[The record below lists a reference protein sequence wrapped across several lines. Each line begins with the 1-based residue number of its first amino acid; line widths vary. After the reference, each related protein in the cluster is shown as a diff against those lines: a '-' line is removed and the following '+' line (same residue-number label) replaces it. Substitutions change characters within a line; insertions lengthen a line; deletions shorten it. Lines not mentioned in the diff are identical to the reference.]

1 MLYWIKKP
9 RTLCASKLK
18 KGIVKMEIT
27 AKLKDSEVSATVNYE
42 FGSNLDEM
50 VAKFGADV
58 VFEKA
63 QDALVIDV
71 QSMVRRHLRGTDKV
85 AAKGQDEIQTLV
97 DGWVPGVG
105 VSRKT
110 SVEKAAALITNMSA
124 EQKAAL
130 LAQLQADTD
139 AE

>member
-1 MLYWIKKP
+1 
-9 RTLCASKLK
+9 
-18 KGIVKMEIT
+18 MEIT

-50 VAKFGADV
+50 VTKFGADV

>member
-1 MLYWIKKP
+1 
-9 RTLCASKLK
+9 
-18 KGIVKMEIT
+18 MEIT
-27 AKLKDSEVSATVNYE
+27 AKLKDSETSATVQYE
-42 FGSNLDEM
+42 FGSDLESM
-50 VAKFGADV
+50 VAKFGAEV

-71 QSMVRRHLRGTDKV
+71 QSMVRRHLRGTDKI
-85 AAKGQDEIQTLV
+85 APKSADEIQTLV

-105 VSRKT
+105 VSRK
-110 SVEKAAALITNMSA
+110 SNVEKAAALITNMTA

-130 LAQLQADTD
+130 LAQLSADTD